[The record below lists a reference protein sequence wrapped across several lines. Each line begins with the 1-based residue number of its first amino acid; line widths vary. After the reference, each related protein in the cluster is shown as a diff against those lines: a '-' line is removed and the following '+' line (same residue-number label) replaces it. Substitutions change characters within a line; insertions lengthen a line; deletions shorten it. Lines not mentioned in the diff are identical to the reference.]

1 MNISEQNM
9 KCAAEIFGG
18 EEILIC
24 APFDISQSEKYT
36 DGAVILS
43 RTRAA
48 FIENGVLCR
57 IIPVADMHSAACT
70 QYLSSGAL
78 EAEIGGRTEQLV
90 LFSMRCADMHS
101 AAAELINDING
112 GAPVKPVSESDEKL
126 CPKCGHP
133 FIRDTKICRRCT
145 DKFAM
150 VKRIIALTKPCRPLY
165 IALLVLFWVN
175 SAVTVYSPMLK
186 KQLVNDV
193 LTVRSGS
200 FGTLAAVTAMLVACA
215 LVTALTE
222 GLRTA
227 VSAKASNLFVR
238 DLRGEIFGR
247 LQRLPLGYIEKKKT
261 GDLMQRIN
269 NDTMRIQSFI
279 QDIALMAVN
288 EIFLF
293 AAIAIVTFAIN
304 VKMALLIFVPMP
316 AACFMIN
323 KIRTNIQRRYRK
335 QWRKMDVLTGRLN
348 DVLNGIRVVKVFGR
362 ENDEIERFKKTAAS
376 VRDITRKNE
385 KYVYTIFP
393 IIRFIMGFGSYLVLL
408 YGGSCVIG
416 GKLSLGELVQ
426 FSAYGS
432 TLYSKL
438 EWFSMLPRHFSM
450 AVASTQRVFEVLD
463 ENVDAEEYNNKTR
476 GDIHGDF
483 EFKNMSFGYKSYRRV
498 LKNINEHIH
507 RGEMVGLVGHSG
519 AGKSTLIN
527 LVMQLYK
534 PSSGTIL
541 LDGEQ
546 LSGYRPE
553 EYKAEIG
560 VVLQESYLF
569 SGTIFDNIR
578 YTAPDASVERV
589 VAAARAANAHDF
601 IMSLPDGYD
610 TYVGEKGHSL
620 SGGERQRIAIARA
633 VISNPD
639 ILILDEATS
648 SVDTETEEKIQNALA
663 YVTKGRTVFAIAHR
677 LSTLKRAD
685 RLIVLEDGRI
695 AEEGTHRELEERNG
709 IYAALLRAQIKMTA
723 DAVTIDNTH
732 NEENIKADEAEES
745 EED

>member
-1 MNISEQNM
+1 M
-9 KCAAEIFGG
+9 
-18 EEILIC
+18 
-24 APFDISQSEKYT
+24 
-36 DGAVILS
+36 
-43 RTRAA
+43 
-48 FIENGVLCR
+48 
-57 IIPVADMHSAACT
+57 
-70 QYLSSGAL
+70 
-78 EAEIGGRTEQLV
+78 
-90 LFSMRCADMHS
+90 
-101 AAAELINDING
+101 
-112 GAPVKPVSESDEKL
+112 
-126 CPKCGHP
+126 
-133 FIRDTKICRRCT
+133 
-145 DKFAM
+145 
-150 VKRIIALTKPCRPLY
+150 
-165 IALLVLFWVN
+165 
-175 SAVTVYSPMLK
+175 
-186 KQLVNDV
+186 
-193 LTVRSGS
+193 
-200 FGTLAAVTAMLVACA
+200 
-215 LVTALTE
+215 
-222 GLRTA
+222 
-227 VSAKASNLFVR
+227 
-238 DLRGEIFGR
+238 
-247 LQRLPLGYIEKKKT
+247 
-261 GDLMQRIN
+261 
-269 NDTMRIQSFI
+269 
-279 QDIALMAVN
+279 
-288 EIFLF
+288 
-293 AAIAIVTFAIN
+293 
-304 VKMALLIFVPMP
+304 
-316 AACFMIN
+316 
-323 KIRTNIQRRYRK
+323 
-335 QWRKMDVLTGRLN
+335 
-348 DVLNGIRVVKVFGR
+348 
-362 ENDEIERFKKTAAS
+362 
-376 VRDITRKNE
+376 
-385 KYVYTIFP
+385 
-393 IIRFIMGFGSYLVLL
+393 LL

-463 ENVDAEEYNNKTR
+463 ENVDTEEYNNKTR
-476 GDIHGDF
+476 GDIRGDF
-483 EFKNMSFGYKSYRRV
+483 KFENMSFGYKSYRRV
-498 LKNINEHIH
+498 LKNINEHI
-507 RGEMVGLVGHSG
+507 RCGEMVGLVGHSG

-578 YTAPDASVERV
+578 YTAPGASVERV

-695 AEEGTHRELEERNG
+695 AEEGTHRKLEERNG